1 MNNIK
6 KFLAVFTIAGVIGA
20 VGIAYAADIKSPAD
34 IASSL
39 TGKSIADVNKERAEG
54 KTYGT
59 IAKDAGK
66 FEEFKAQMIEQRKA
80 SLDQMVRDG
89 RITQQRADEIYNTIK
104 ANQESCDGMGSAK
117 IGRNSGIGFGKGQGM
132 GCGQGQGM
140 GRGMG
145 RGCAGAG
152 CTIGTSN

>member
-1 MNNIK
+1 MNNMK
-6 KFLAVFTIAGVIGA
+6 KFFAVVTLAGVIGA

-39 TGKSIADVNKERAEG
+39 TGKSIADVSQERAEG

-66 FEEFKAQMIEQRKA
+66 LEEFKVQMLEQKKA
-80 SLDQMVRDG
+80 RLDQMVKDG
-89 RITQQRADEIYNTIK
+89 TITQQRADEIYNAIK
-104 ANQESCDGMGSAK
+104 TNQESCDGTGSAK
-117 IGRNSGIGFGKGQGM
+117 IGRNNGIGLGKGQGS
-132 GCGQGQGM
+132 GC
-140 GRGMG
+140 GMG

-152 CTIGTSN
+152 CTIGSSN